1 MSSISSSTDTGDRR
15 SRGRPQLD
23 MGAVANSNAANSAQ
37 EADAEESVADHQRKQ
52 KKMAASKRK
61 TMPEKLNI
69 DQSQL
74 TSEPRQAQG
83 SIGENDQEQ

>member
-1 MSSISSSTDTGDRR
+1 MSSISSSSDTAERR

-23 MGAVANSNAANSAQ
+23 MGAVQDGNAANASQ
-37 EADAEESVADHQRKQ
+37 EADAEESVADYQRKQ
-52 KKMAASKRK
+52 KKMAANKRK

-74 TSEPRQAQG
+74 NSQPREAQG
-83 SIGENDQEQ
+83 SIAEEPQQ